1 MLNFI
6 YYPVSAIMWF
16 WHEVFGFVLGPAN
29 GFAWMLSVIFLV
41 YTLRALLIKPFISQ
55 VRSMRKMQEFQPQIK
70 KLQEKYKS
78 DRQKLA
84 EEMQKLQKEHGVNPL
99 GGCLPLL
106 VQLPVFIG
114 LFHVLKGFQPNFPY
128 NYVFDRADIVSFTNA
143 DLFGVR
149 LNEAIAGGMQSLG
162 HFSFNFG
169 DFQPHVLPVA
179 LPLMIAAAVATHF
192 TARVSQQHQSP
203 AAAANPQAAI
213 MGKITMWLFPVG
225 LLVFGAFFPIA
236 ILIYFLSQNTWTFGQ
251 QFLIYRKIA
260 REEEEK
266 REQAREQRDAL
277 APRPGQ
283 KPQRQRSGGAS
294 SGPEPAAE
302 VSSPDGDAS
311 SVDASVPASGAPAT
325 ARDAGAAPGG
335 SSAGKGAKGG
345 GKKGGSGG
353 GSGGGAA
360 GGSAG
365 GSGRRAPG
373 KVGPARSGSARKGSG
388 NATPGKVSRANGA
401 GGNGAGG
408 NGAGGNS
415 VHGSGAKGAGGKGG
429 QLASSGQGKRPKK
442 KK

>member
-1 MLNFI
+1 VLNFI

-16 WHEVFGFVLGPAN
+16 WHEVFGFLLGPAN

-41 YTLRALLIKPFISQ
+41 FTLRALLIKPFISQ

-70 KLQEKYKS
+70 KLQEKYKN
-78 DRQKLA
+78 DRTKLA

-114 LFHVLKGFQPNFPY
+114 LFHVLRGFQPDYPY
-128 NYVFDRADIVSFTNA
+128 NYVFDRADIESFLGA

-149 LNEAIAGGMQSLG
+149 LSEAVAGGMPAPGS
-162 HFSFNFG
+162 FSFTFG
-169 DFQPHVLPVA
+169 DFQASVLPVA
-179 LPLMIAAAVATHF
+179 LPLMILAAVATHF

-213 MGKITMWLFPVG
+213 MGKITMWVFPVG
-225 LLVFGAFFPIA
+225 LLVFGVFFPVA
-236 ILIYFLSQNTWTFGQ
+236 ILIYFLSQNTWTLAQ

-260 REEEEK
+260 REEDEK
-266 REQAREQRDAL
+266 REQAREQRDSL

-283 KPQRQRSGGAS
+283 KPQRQRPAGATPVS
-294 SGPEPAAE
+294 DTDTDTPADDDAVVPDEPA
-302 VSSPDGDAS
+302 PTGGQ
-311 SVDASVPASGAPAT
+311 PA
-325 ARDAGAAPGG
+325 
-335 SSAGKGAKGG
+335 
-345 GKKGGSGG
+345 GGSGG
-353 GSGGGAA
+353 GSKK
-360 GGSAG
+360 

-373 KVGPARSGSARKGSG
+373 KVGPARGGGGGQRQGSG
-388 NATPGKVSRANGA
+388 RPAPGKVARAGNGAAQAGSKGSGA
-401 GGNGAGG
+401 GGNGSHGA
-408 NGAGGNS
+408 NGSKGSN
-415 VHGSGAKGAGGKGG
+415 GSGGSGKGG

>member
-16 WHEVFGFVLGPAN
+16 WHEVFGFLLGPAN
-29 GFAWMLSVIFLV
+29 GFGWALSVIFLV
-41 YTLRALLIKPFISQ
+41 FTLRALLIKPFISQ

-70 KLQEKYKS
+70 KLQEKYKN
-78 DRQKLA
+78 DRTKLA

-114 LFHVLKGFQPNFPY
+114 LFHVLRGFQPNYPY
-128 NYVFDRADIVSFTNA
+128 NYVFDADDIASFNNADI
-143 DLFGVR
+143 FGVK

-162 HFSFNFG
+162 TFSFNFG
-169 DFQPHVLPVA
+169 EFQAHVVPVA
-179 LPLMIAAAVATHF
+179 LPLMILAAVATHF

-213 MGKITMWLFPVG
+213 MGKITMWLFPAG

-236 ILIYFLSQNTWTFGQ
+236 ILIYFLSQNSWTLGQ

-260 REEEEK
+260 REEEDK

-283 KPQRQRSGGAS
+283 KPQRQRPLAGATPVTDD
-294 SGPEPAAE
+294 GTDTAADDAVAPDEPA
-302 VSSPDGDAS
+302 PTGGQ
-311 SVDASVPASGAPAT
+311 PA
-325 ARDAGAAPGG
+325 
-335 SSAGKGAKGG
+335 
-345 GKKGGSGG
+345 GGSGG
-353 GSGGGAA
+353 GSKK
-360 GGSAG
+360 

-373 KVGPARSGSARKGSG
+373 KVGPSRGGGGGQRQGSG
-388 NATPGKVSRANGA
+388 RPAPGKVARAGGNGSGQGGGKGSGA
-401 GGNGAGG
+401 GGNGSHGA
-408 NGAGGNS
+408 NGSKGAN
-415 VHGSGAKGAGGKGG
+415 GSGGSGTKGG

>member
-1 MLNFI
+1 VLNFI

-41 YTLRALLIKPFISQ
+41 FTLRALLIKPFISQ

-70 KLQEKYKS
+70 KLQEKYKN
-78 DRQKLA
+78 DRTKLA

-114 LFHVLKGFQPNFPY
+114 LFHVLRGFQPNYPY
-128 NYVFDRADIVSFTNA
+128 NYVFDRADIESFLGA

-149 LNEAIAGGMQSLG
+149 LSEAVAGGMPAPGS
-162 HFSFNFG
+162 FSFTFG
-169 DFQPHVLPVA
+169 DFQASVLPVA
-179 LPLMIAAAVATHF
+179 LPLMILAAVATHF

-213 MGKITMWLFPVG
+213 MGKITMWVFPIG
-225 LLVFGAFFPIA
+225 LLVFGVFFPVA
-236 ILIYFLSQNTWTFGQ
+236 ILIYFLSQNTWTLAQ

-260 REEEEK
+260 HEEEEK
-266 REQAREQRDAL
+266 REQAREQRDSL

-283 KPQRQRSGGAS
+283 KPQRQRPLTGAT
-294 SGPEPAAE
+294 PDTDTDTDTDTVTAADEDAVVPDEPA
-302 VSSPDGDAS
+302 PTGGQ
-311 SVDASVPASGAPAT
+311 PA
-325 ARDAGAAPGG
+325 
-335 SSAGKGAKGG
+335 
-345 GKKGGSGG
+345 GGSGG
-353 GSGGGAA
+353 GSKK
-360 GGSAG
+360 

-373 KVGPARSGSARKGSG
+373 KVGPSRGGGGGGGGQRQGSG
-388 NATPGKVSRANGA
+388 RPAPGKVARA
-401 GGNGAGG
+401 GGNGSGQASGKGSGGGG
-408 NGAGGNS
+408 NGSHGANGSN
-415 VHGSGAKGAGGKGG
+415 GSGNKGG

>member
-29 GFAWMLSVIFLV
+29 GFGWALSVIFLV
-41 YTLRALLIKPFISQ
+41 FTLRALLIKPFISQ

-70 KLQEKYKS
+70 KLQEKYKN
-78 DRQKLA
+78 DRTKLA

-114 LFHVLKGFQPNFPY
+114 LFHVLRGFQPNYPY
-128 NYVFDRADIVSFTNA
+128 NYVFDRADIESFTNA
-143 DLFGVR
+143 DIFGVR

-162 HFSFNFG
+162 TFSFNFG
-169 DFQPHVLPVA
+169 NFQSHVVPVA
-179 LPLMIAAAVATHF
+179 LPLMILAAVATHF

-213 MGKITMWLFPVG
+213 MGKITMWLFPAG

-236 ILIYFLSQNTWTFGQ
+236 ILIYFLSQNSWTLGQ

-283 KPQRQRSGGAS
+283 KPQRQRPLAGDADTTAADTAAEDDVVVAD
-294 SGPEPAAE
+294 EPA
-302 VSSPDGDAS
+302 PTTGQ
-311 SVDASVPASGAPAT
+311 PT
-325 ARDAGAAPGG
+325 
-335 SSAGKGAKGG
+335 
-345 GKKGGSGG
+345 GGSGG
-353 GSGGGAA
+353 G
-360 GGSAG
+360 GSKK

-373 KVGPARSGSARKGSG
+373 KLGPSRGGGGQQRQGSG
-388 NATPGKVSRANGA
+388 RPAPGKVARAS
-401 GGNGAGG
+401 GNGAGQTGGKGSGGGG
-408 NGAGGNS
+408 NGS
-415 VHGSGAKGAGGKGG
+415 HGTNGSNGSNGAKGG

>member
-1 MLNFI
+1 VLNFI

-41 YTLRALLIKPFISQ
+41 FTLRALLIKPFISQ

-70 KLQEKYKS
+70 KLQEKYKN
-78 DRQKLA
+78 DRTKLA

-114 LFHVLKGFQPNFPY
+114 LFHVLRGFQPNYPY
-128 NYVFDRADIVSFTNA
+128 NYVFDRADIESFTNA
-143 DLFGVR
+143 DIFGVK
-149 LNEAIAGGMQSLG
+149 LNEAVAGGMQSLG
-162 HFSFNFG
+162 HISFNFG

-179 LPLMIAAAVATHF
+179 LPLMIAAAIATHF

-213 MGKITMWLFPVG
+213 MGKITMWLFPAG
-225 LLVFGAFFPIA
+225 LLVFGVFFPIA
-236 ILIYFLSQNTWTFGQ
+236 ILIYFLSQNTWTLGQ

-283 KPQRQRSGGAS
+283 KPQRQRSTT
-294 SGPEPAAE
+294 E
-302 VSSPDGDAS
+302 VDV
-311 SVDASVPASGAPAT
+311 VDDEAVDVVAPAD
-325 ARDAGAAPGG
+325 DAPAPGK
-335 SSAGKGAKGG
+335 APRPGAKPA

-353 GSGGGAA
+353 GSGGGN
-360 GGSAG
+360 GQ
-365 GSGRRAPG
+365 RRAPG
-373 KVGPARSGSARKGSG
+373 KVGPARTANARSSG
-388 NATPGKVSRANGA
+388 NATPGKVARANG
-401 GGNGAGG
+401 GNGNGNGATPG
-408 NGAGGNS
+408 NGSGGSAN
-415 VHGSGAKGAGGKGG
+415 GKGG

>member
-6 YYPVSAIMWF
+6 YYPVSAIMWV

-29 GFAWMLSVIFLV
+29 GFAWTLSVIFLV
-41 YTLRALLIKPFISQ
+41 FTLRALLIKPFISQ

-70 KLQEKYKS
+70 KLQEKYKN
-78 DRQKLA
+78 DRTKLA

-114 LFHVLKGFQPNFPY
+114 LFHVLRGFQPNYPY
-128 NYVFDRADIVSFTNA
+128 NYVFDRADIESFLGA

-149 LNEAIAGGMQSLG
+149 LSEAVAGGMPAPGS
-162 HFSFNFG
+162 FSFTFG
-169 DFQPHVLPVA
+169 DFQASVLPVA
-179 LPLMIAAAVATHF
+179 LPLMILAAVATHF

-213 MGKITMWLFPVG
+213 MGKITMWVFPIG
-225 LLVFGAFFPIA
+225 LLVFGVFFPVA
-236 ILIYFLSQNTWTFGQ
+236 ILIYFLSQNTWTLAQ

-260 REEEEK
+260 HEEEEK
-266 REQAREQRDAL
+266 REQAREQRDSL

-283 KPQRQRSGGAS
+283 KPQRQRPLAGATQVTEADADAADEDAVA
-294 SGPEPAAE
+294 PDEPA
-302 VSSPDGDAS
+302 PTGGQ
-311 SVDASVPASGAPAT
+311 PA
-325 ARDAGAAPGG
+325 
-335 SSAGKGAKGG
+335 
-345 GKKGGSGG
+345 GGSGG
-353 GSGGGAA
+353 GSKK
-360 GGSAG
+360 

-373 KVGPARSGSARKGSG
+373 KVGPSRSGGGGQRQGSG
-388 NATPGKVSRANGA
+388 RPAPGKVARAGGNGSGQAGGKSSGA
-401 GGNGAGG
+401 GGNGSHGA
-408 NGAGGNS
+408 NGS
-415 VHGSGAKGAGGKGG
+415 HGSKGANGSGGSGSKGG

>member
-16 WHEVFGFVLGPAN
+16 WHEVFGFLLGPAS
-29 GFAWMLSVIFLV
+29 GLGWALSVIFLV
-41 YTLRALLIKPFISQ
+41 FTLRALLIKPFISQ

-70 KLQEKYKS
+70 KLQEKYKN
-78 DRQKLA
+78 DKTKLA

-114 LFHVLKGFQPNFPY
+114 LFHVLRGFQPNYPY
-128 NYVFDRADIVSFTNA
+128 NYVFDRADIESFTNA
-143 DLFGVR
+143 DIFGVR
-149 LNEAIAGGMQSLG
+149 LNEAVAGGMQSLG
-162 HFSFNFG
+162 TFSFNFG
-169 DFQPHVLPVA
+169 DFQAHVLPVA
-179 LPLMIAAAVATHF
+179 LPLMILAAVATHF

-213 MGKITMWLFPVG
+213 MGKITMWLFPAG
-225 LLVFGAFFPIA
+225 LLVFGVFFPIA
-236 ILIYFLSQNTWTFGQ
+236 ILIYFLSQNTWTLTQ

-283 KPQRQRSGGAS
+283 KPQRQRATDADLDAS
-294 SGPEPAAE
+294 DDLVADDDVAEGPAPTASPRRSPARSPAARRAAAAR
-302 VSSPDGDAS
+302 VGVPPGRSDPPARVVARPPATPPPAR
-311 SVDASVPASGAPAT
+311 SVRTARRTGPAT
-325 ARDAGAAPGG
+325 APANG
-335 SSAGKGAKGG
+335 SPNGSAKNGGKG
-345 GKKGGSGG
+345 
-353 GSGGGAA
+353 
-360 GGSAG
+360 
-365 GSGRRAPG
+365 
-373 KVGPARSGSARKGSG
+373 
-388 NATPGKVSRANGA
+388 

-408 NGAGGNS
+408 KN
-415 VHGSGAKGAGGKGG
+415 G
-429 QLASSGQGKRPKK
+429 QLASSGQGKRPNNKK

>member
-1 MLNFI
+1 VLNFI

-16 WHEVFGFVLGPAN
+16 WHEVFGFLLGPAN
-29 GFAWMLSVIFLV
+29 GLGWALSVIFLV
-41 YTLRALLIKPFISQ
+41 FTLRALLIKPFISQ

-70 KLQEKYKS
+70 KLQEKYKN
-78 DRQKLA
+78 DRTKLA

-114 LFHVLKGFQPNFPY
+114 LFHVLRGFQPNYPY
-128 NYVFDRADIVSFTNA
+128 NYVFDRADIESFTNA
-143 DLFGVR
+143 DIFGVK

-162 HFSFNFG
+162 TFSFNFG
-169 DFQPHVLPVA
+169 EFQAHVVPVA
-179 LPLMIAAAVATHF
+179 LPLMILAAVATHF
-192 TARVSQQHQSP
+192 TARISQQHQSP

-236 ILIYFLSQNTWTFGQ
+236 ILIYFLSQNSWTLGQ

-260 REEEEK
+260 REEEDK

-283 KPQRQRSGGAS
+283 KPQRQRPLAGAT
-294 SGPEPAAE
+294 PVTDTDTDTDTDTAADDAVVPDEPA
-302 VSSPDGDAS
+302 PTGGQ
-311 SVDASVPASGAPAT
+311 PA
-325 ARDAGAAPGG
+325 
-335 SSAGKGAKGG
+335 
-345 GKKGGSGG
+345 GGSGG
-353 GSGGGAA
+353 GSKK
-360 GGSAG
+360 

-373 KVGPARSGSARKGSG
+373 KVGPSRGGGGGGGQRQGSG
-388 NATPGKVSRANGA
+388 RPAPGKVARA
-401 GGNGAGG
+401 GGNGAGQG
-408 NGAGGNS
+408 GGKGAGAGGNGS
-415 VHGSGAKGAGGKGG
+415 HGAGSKGANGSGGSGKGG

>member
-16 WHEVFGFVLGPAN
+16 WHEVFGFLLGPAN
-29 GFAWMLSVIFLV
+29 GLGWALSVIFLV
-41 YTLRALLIKPFISQ
+41 FTLRALLIKPFISQ

-70 KLQEKYKS
+70 KLQEKYKN
-78 DRQKLA
+78 DRTKLA

-114 LFHVLKGFQPNFPY
+114 LFHVLRGFQPNYPY
-128 NYVFDRADIVSFTNA
+128 NYVFDRADIESFTNA
-143 DLFGVR
+143 DIFGVK

-162 HFSFNFG
+162 TFSFNFG
-169 DFQPHVLPVA
+169 EFQAHVIPVA
-179 LPLMIAAAVATHF
+179 LPLMILAAVATHF

-213 MGKITMWLFPVG
+213 MAKITMWVFPVG

-236 ILIYFLSQNTWTFGQ
+236 ILIYFLSQNSWTLAQ

-260 REEEEK
+260 REEEDK

-283 KPQRQRSGGAS
+283 KPQRQRPLAGATPVTD
-294 SGPEPAAE
+294 GDTDTVADDAVVPDEPA
-302 VSSPDGDAS
+302 
-311 SVDASVPASGAPAT
+311 PAGGQPA
-325 ARDAGAAPGG
+325 
-335 SSAGKGAKGG
+335 
-345 GKKGGSGG
+345 GGSGG
-353 GSGGGAA
+353 GSKK
-360 GGSAG
+360 GSD
-365 GSGRRAPG
+365 RRAPG
-373 KVGPARSGSARKGSG
+373 KVGPSRGGGGGQRQGSGRPAPGKVARTGGNGSGKAGGKGSG
-388 NATPGKVSRANGA
+388 S
-401 GGNGAGG
+401 GGNGSHGA
-408 NGAGGNS
+408 NGSN
-415 VHGSGAKGAGGKGG
+415 GSKGSGKGG

>member
-1 MLNFI
+1 MTV
-6 YYPVSAIMWF
+6 VSANILQPLIDVANAVL
-16 WHEVFGFVLGPAN
+16 VFFHDNMGLGWGASII
-29 GFAWMLSVIFLV
+29 ALTFL
-41 YTLRALLIKPFISQ
+41 TRALLIPLTYKQ
-55 VRSMRKMQEFQPQIK
+55 LKGMRALQALQPQMK
-70 KLQEKYKS
+70 ELQEKYKN
-78 DRQKLA
+78 DRTKLA

-114 LFHVLKGFQPNFPY
+114 LFHVLRGFQPSYPY
-128 NYVFDRADIVSFTNA
+128 NYVFDRADIESFLAA

-149 LNEAIAGGMQSLG
+149 LSEAIAGGMQSLG
-162 HFSFNFG
+162 TFAFNFG
-169 DFQPHVLPVA
+169 DFQAHVLPVA

-213 MGKITMWLFPVG
+213 MAKITMWLFPAG
-225 LLVFGAFFPIA
+225 LLVFGAFFPVA
-236 ILIYFLSQNTWTFGQ
+236 ILIYFLSQNTWTLGQ

-283 KPQRQRSGGAS
+283 KPQRQRAGS
-294 SGPEPAAE
+294 AATT
-302 VSSPDGDAS
+302 
-311 SVDASVPASGAPAT
+311 VPATTDGADTDADADVATPEETAPAGDQR
-325 ARDAGAAPGG
+325 AAGAGTNGADGG
-335 SSAGKGAKGG
+335 GRGG
-345 GKKGGSGG
+345 GK
-353 GSGGGAA
+353 A
-360 GGSAG
+360 

-373 KVGPARSGSARKGSG
+373 KVGPARSGSARQGSGSAAPGKVARSGGANGKGANGKGGNGKGANGKGSG
-388 NATPGKVSRANGA
+388 GT
-401 GGNGAGG
+401 GGNG
-408 NGAGGNS
+408 S
-415 VHGSGAKGAGGKGG
+415 GGKGG

>member
-1 MLNFI
+1 VLNFI

-16 WHEVFGFVLGPAN
+16 WHEVFGFLLGPAN
-29 GFAWMLSVIFLV
+29 GLGWALSVIFLV
-41 YTLRALLIKPFISQ
+41 FTLRALLIKPFISQ

-70 KLQEKYKS
+70 KLQEKYKN
-78 DRQKLA
+78 DRTKLA

-114 LFHVLKGFQPNFPY
+114 LFHVLRGFQPNYPY
-128 NYVFDRADIVSFTNA
+128 NYVFDRADIESFTNA
-143 DLFGVR
+143 DIFGVK

-162 HFSFNFG
+162 TFSFNFG
-169 DFQPHVLPVA
+169 EFQAHVIPVA
-179 LPLMIAAAVATHF
+179 LPLMILAAVATHF

-213 MGKITMWLFPVG
+213 MGKITMWVFPVG

-236 ILIYFLSQNTWTFGQ
+236 ILIYFLSQNSWTLGQ

-266 REQAREQRDAL
+266 RDQAREQRDAL

-283 KPQRQRSGGAS
+283 KPQRQRPAGAT
-294 SGPEPAAE
+294 PAADTDTTADEDAVVPDEPAPTA
-302 VSSPDGDAS
+302 GQ
-311 SVDASVPASGAPAT
+311 PAA
-325 ARDAGAAPGG
+325 
-335 SSAGKGAKGG
+335 
-345 GKKGGSGG
+345 GSGTG
-353 GSGGGAA
+353 PGNGSKK
-360 GGSAG
+360 

-373 KVGPARSGSARKGSG
+373 KVGPSRGGGGGQRQGSG
-388 NATPGKVSRANGA
+388 RPAPGKVARAGGNGSGQAGGKGSGA
-401 GGNGAGG
+401 GGNGSHGA
-408 NGAGGNS
+408 NGSN
-415 VHGSGAKGAGGKGG
+415 GSNGSKGSGKGG

>member
-16 WHEVFGFVLGPAN
+16 WHEVFGFLLGPAN
-29 GFAWMLSVIFLV
+29 GLGWALSVIFLV
-41 YTLRALLIKPFISQ
+41 FTLRALLIKPFISQ

-70 KLQEKYKS
+70 KLQEKYKN
-78 DRQKLA
+78 DRTKLA

-114 LFHVLKGFQPNFPY
+114 LFHVLRGFQPNYPY
-128 NYVFDRADIVSFTNA
+128 NYVFDRADIESFTNA
-143 DLFGVR
+143 DIFGVK

-162 HFSFNFG
+162 TFSFNFG
-169 DFQPHVLPVA
+169 EFQAHVIPVA
-179 LPLMIAAAVATHF
+179 LPLMILAAVATHF

-213 MGKITMWLFPVG
+213 MAKITMWVFPVG

-236 ILIYFLSQNTWTFGQ
+236 ILIYFLSQNSWTLAQ

-260 REEEEK
+260 REEEDK

-283 KPQRQRSGGAS
+283 KPQRQRPLAGATPVTD
-294 SGPEPAAE
+294 GDTDTVADDAVVPDEPA
-302 VSSPDGDAS
+302 
-311 SVDASVPASGAPAT
+311 PAGGQPA
-325 ARDAGAAPGG
+325 
-335 SSAGKGAKGG
+335 
-345 GKKGGSGG
+345 GGSGG
-353 GSGGGAA
+353 GSKK
-360 GGSAG
+360 GSD
-365 GSGRRAPG
+365 RRAPG
-373 KVGPARSGSARKGSG
+373 KVGPSRGGGGGQRQGSG
-388 NATPGKVSRANGA
+388 RPAPGKVARAGGNGSGQAGGKGSGA
-401 GGNGAGG
+401 GGNGSHGA
-408 NGAGGNS
+408 NGSN
-415 VHGSGAKGAGGKGG
+415 GSKGSGKGG